1 MRKLPVIFLLATSS
15 CFAQMSYEPLNAGFA
30 SAQFIQQMAF
40 TSQMFSAPIQHALQD
55 SARDNARL
63 QNQRTVRVAQS
74 TTIVPP
80 TLSPSKFVQKLSSA
94 YPADRQAEAAK
105 LFSNLLKGY
114 SDIERQ
120 FNIPARDMGGAVAA
134 FLAGSYMAYRDEE
147 FPDDHFKPLVLQMQ
161 SIIGANAAFQNATD
175 AEKRDMYDQM
185 AILGVFMATTQ
196 MALKEH
202 PNKQT
207 AINMKQAA
215 KGYLEQFLKTDADRV
230 QITAQGLALR

>member
-1 MRKLPVIFLLATSS
+1 
-15 CFAQMSYEPLNAGFA
+15 
-30 SAQFIQQMAF
+30 
-40 TSQMFSAPIQHALQD
+40 
-55 SARDNARL
+55 
-63 QNQRTVRVAQS
+63 
-74 TTIVPP
+74 
-80 TLSPSKFVQKLSSA
+80 
-94 YPADRQAEAAK
+94 
-105 LFSNLLKGY
+105 
-114 SDIERQ
+114 
-120 FNIPARDMGGAVAA
+120 
-134 FLAGSYMAYRDEE
+134 MAYRDEE